1 MANQTVLIRCAS
13 CRTLNRVPAEKLSAH
28 PVCGQCKTPLEVPH
42 SPVNATTAT
51 LDREINDWPEYT
63 LVEFWAKWCGYC
75 RMVEPVINDLAS
87 WRAGRLKAVRVDIDA
102 EPVLAKRFMVKA
114 TPTFILYKNG
124 TQIARLDGAPKEKLQ
139 LVEWVD
145 QYLKQG

>member
-1 MANQTVLIRCAS
+1 
-13 CRTLNRVPAEKLSAH
+13 
-28 PVCGQCKTPLEVPH
+28 
-42 SPVNATTAT
+42 
-51 LDREINDWPEYT
+51 
-63 LVEFWAKWCGYC
+63 
-75 RMVEPVINDLAS
+75 MVEPVINDLAS

-102 EPVLAKRFMVKA
+102 EPGLAKRFLVKA

-124 TQIARLDGAPKEKLQ
+124 TQVARLDGAPKEKLQ